1 MAELECIILAGGM
14 GTRLRSAVPD
24 LPKCMAP
31 VDGKPFLHY
40 LVESLEGAGFSHIIF
55 SLGYMH
61 EAVERWLGTL
71 HTQARISTVVE
82 DSPLGTGGGIRFAL
96 EKAEQEDVF
105 VLNGDTWLGVR
116 YREMLSAHRSSGALA
131 TLALKR
137 MDTFDRYGTVETR
150 SENGNSFVSAFREK
164 KHCDAGLINGGVYIF
179 KKDALQ
185 ALPEAFS
192 IETDFFAKEV
202 LKGTLAAYE
211 TGGFFL
217 DIGIPEDYSRSQ
229 KIFREGLYKPFDTLF
244 LDRDGVINRELVG
257 TYVKTPSEFEFLPG
271 VKDALRRMRPL
282 FSRMVVVTNQR
293 GVVKGLMT
301 RDGLD
306 LVHRNMIAEIEEA
319 GGKIDAVYCSLGMD
333 CSDPMRK
340 PNPGMILKYL
350 EDRPQTDLSRCILA
364 GDKESD
370 MECASRAGVRG
381 IMISPRFTLA
391 DLADKLL
398 KL

>member
-1 MAELECIILAGGM
+1 MAGLECIILAGGM

-40 LVESLEGAGFSHIIF
+40 LIESLESAGFSHIIL

-61 EAVERWLGTL
+61 EAVEKWTGTL
-71 HTQARISTVVE
+71 HLTARISTVVE
-82 DSPLGTGGGIRFAL
+82 NTPLGTGGGIRLAL
-96 EKAEQEDVF
+96 EEAEQEDVF
-105 VLNGDTWLGVR
+105 VLNGDTWTGVR
-116 YREMLSAHRSSGALA
+116 YREMLSAHRASGARA

-137 MDTFDRYGTVETR
+137 MENFDRYGTVETR
-150 SENGNSFVSAFREK
+150 KEGGNTFISAFREK
-164 KHCDAGLINGGVYIF
+164 KRCDAGLINSGVYIF
-179 KKDALQ
+179 RKDALQ
-185 ALPEAFS
+185 SLPEAFS
-192 IETDFFAKEV
+192 IESGFFAEEAS
-202 LKGTLAAYE
+202 KGTLAAYE
-211 TGGFFL
+211 TDGFFL

-229 KIFREGLYKPFDTLF
+229 KIFSEGLYKPYDTLF
-244 LDRDGVINRELVG
+244 LDRDGVINRELTG
-257 TYVKTPSEFEFLPG
+257 TYVRNPSEFEFLPG

-282 FSRMVVVTNQR
+282 FAKMVVVTNQR

-301 RDGLD
+301 RDDLD
-306 LVHRNMIAEIEEA
+306 MLHRWMREEIEED

-350 EDRPQTDLSRCILA
+350 EDRPQTDLSRCILV

-370 MECASRAGVRG
+370 MECAAKAGVRG
-381 IMISPRFTLA
+381 IKVSPGFTLA
-391 DLADKLL
+391 DVADKLL
-398 KL
+398 EL